1 MIPSMLFSSSYLS
14 DINVTIDVVF
24 GRFIVF
30 LLAKLPMLDMMVDA
44 FRFLALCRFD
54 GDGAV
59 DNHDDVWTDKELC

>member
-44 FRFLALCRFD
+44 FRFLALRCLGND
-54 GDGAV
+54 GSGKCPV
-59 DNHDDVWTDKELC
+59 DLTAWQA